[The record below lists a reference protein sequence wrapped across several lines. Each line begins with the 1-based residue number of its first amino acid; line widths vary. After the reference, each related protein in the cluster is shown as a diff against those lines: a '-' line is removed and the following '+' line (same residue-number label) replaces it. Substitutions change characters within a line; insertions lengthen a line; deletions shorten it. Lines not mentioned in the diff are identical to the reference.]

1 VRCRNEDAGVR
12 LGWVK
17 REKSLPD
24 FPVIGAQ
31 KAGTKLLTHNLRLYP
46 QIWLP
51 EGEVHYFDCG
61 SKADL
66 CPQL

>member
-1 VRCRNEDAGVR
+1 
-12 LGWVK
+12 L
-17 REKSLPD
+17 LP
-24 FPVIGAQ
+24 
-31 KAGTKLLTHNLRLYP
+31 HNLRLYP